1 MRERWP
7 SPTYC
12 AGGLPFRAGLLCTQ
26 HSGRAGLCSSVTS
39 LDLNSNNIGGRGAAE
54 RTPAH
59 AGIARPVVLQH
70 GMRIAPQPLST
81 AAVCLQP
88 MALRLVPLVST
99 ARLVPVPAQMWLWRS
114 GMGWD
119 GMAQFGV
126 EWTTL

>member
-70 GMRIAPQPLST
+70 GMRFARAV
-81 AAVCLQP
+81 AAVCSLWP
-88 MALRLVPLVST
+88 SLDTTST
-99 ARLVPVPAQMWLWRS
+99 ARFVPVPAQMWLWRS

-119 GMAQFGV
+119 GMGWDGSV
-126 EWTTL
+126 WG

>member
-59 AGIARPVVLQH
+59 VASPNQWRYNTACGSNELS
-70 GMRIAPQPLST
+70 PQS
-81 AAVCLQP
+81 AAYGL
-88 MALRLVPLVST
+88 LLTTST
-99 ARLVPVPAQMWLWRS
+99 ARFVPVPAQMWLWRS
-114 GMGWD
+114 GLGWD

-126 EWTTL
+126 ESTL

>member
-59 AGIARPVVLQH
+59 AGIARPVVRLTTRH
-70 GMRIAPQPLST
+70 AVRTT
-81 AAVCLQP
+81 AAVCSRWPSLGTTGQHGQIGASP
-88 MALRLVPLVST
+88 GADVALAERD
-99 ARLVPVPAQMWLWRS
+99 

-119 GMAQFGV
+119 GSVWG
-126 EWTTL
+126 